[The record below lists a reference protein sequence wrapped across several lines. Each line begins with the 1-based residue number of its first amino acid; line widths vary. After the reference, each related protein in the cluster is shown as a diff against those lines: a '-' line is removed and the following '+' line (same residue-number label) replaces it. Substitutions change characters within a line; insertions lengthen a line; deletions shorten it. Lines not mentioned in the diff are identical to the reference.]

1 MSPRSMRAAAM
12 AALLLLPA
20 CRGKEQRAASP
31 ADAVNRVTT
40 RAVVLYF
47 ERADG
52 LLAPEMREMPLPES
66 EAAAIHPLLS
76 ALLAGSKN
84 AALPKPFPDGTIVRG
99 AFVLPEGT
107 AVVDLGGREIQEGW
121 QTGSHAELAAAY
133 AIVQTVVANLSS
145 VRRVQI
151 LVGGEVAPTLAGHLD
166 LTRPLRPHPDLV
178 AGPAGREASPAAPPA
193 APPTTAPPAA
203 KP

>member
-12 AALLLLPA
+12 AALLLIAA
-20 CRGKEQRAASP
+20 CRGTEQRAASP

-40 RAVVLYF
+40 RPVLLYF

-52 LLAPEMREMPLPES
+52 LLAPERREMPLPES
-66 EAAAIHPLLS
+66 DAAAIHPLLS

-84 AALPKPFPDGTIVRG
+84 AALPRVLPEGTIVRG

-107 AVVDLGGREIQEGW
+107 AVVDLGGVEIQQGW

-133 AIVQTVVANLSS
+133 AIVQTVVANLPS

-178 AGPAGREASPAAPPA
+178 AGPPAREATPAVPPA
-193 APPTTAPPAA
+193 APSTAKTP
-203 KP
+203 